1 MDFTTV
7 KIFHITAVITLFA
20 ASLYKNIMLSKSS
33 MSQSQLYACLS
44 ADKISGVAAGILV
57 ISGLHMLFGFSEQR
71 SHYLN
76 NTYFLAKMAVFISA
90 SALIIFTK
98 IYLRKNARKGSEI
111 IVGVP
116 PIIRLIL
123 RIDILGLLLLVFLA
137 HSMLS
142 NI

>member
-7 KIFHITAVITLFA
+7 KIFHITAVIALFA

-33 MSQSQLYACLS
+33 MIQSQLYACLS

-57 ISGLHMLFGFSEQR
+57 ISGLYILFGLSEQR

-76 NTYFLAKMAVFISA
+76 NMYFLAKMAVFVSA

-111 IVGVP
+111 IVEVP

-123 RIDILGLLLLVFLA
+123 RIDILGLLTLVFLA

>member
-1 MDFTTV
+1 MEFTTV
-7 KIFHITAVITLFA
+7 KIFHITAVIALFA
-20 ASLYKNIMLSKSS
+20 ASLYKNILLSKSN
-33 MSQSQLYACLS
+33 MTQSQLYTCLN

-57 ISGLHMLFGFSEQR
+57 VSGLYMLFGLSEQR

-76 NTYFLAKMAVFISA
+76 NTYFLAKMTVFMSA

-111 IVGVP
+111 IVEVP

-123 RIDILGLLLLVFLA
+123 RIDILGLLILVFLA